1 MVPTLN
7 TSFSLL
13 EDKMNFLEASGAQ
26 GTQKWGVRDGK
37 PSLGMN
43 MHCCPI
49 GGEGGRRALSSFLVF
64 FCFYSLAL

>member
-1 MVPTLN
+1 
-7 TSFSLL
+7 
-13 EDKMNFLEASGAQ
+13 MNFLEASGAQ